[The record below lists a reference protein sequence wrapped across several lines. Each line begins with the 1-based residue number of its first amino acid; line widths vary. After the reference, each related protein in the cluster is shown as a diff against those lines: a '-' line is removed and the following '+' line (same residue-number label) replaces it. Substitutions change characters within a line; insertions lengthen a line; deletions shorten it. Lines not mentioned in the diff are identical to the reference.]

1 VATKLRQYGFTR
13 IRPLLGGL
21 DAWIDAGLPVDGAD
35 ADEDG
40 RAGGSWGADEASG
53 VNQAGGAG
61 EASGADEASGAGEV
75 RSAAGGAGTGEP
87 RFTPP

>member
-1 VATKLRQYGFTR
+1 VAAKLRQYGFTR

-35 ADEDG
+35 A
-40 RAGGSWGADEASG
+40 GGGAAEASG
-53 VNQAGGAG
+53 ANGGAG
-61 EASGADEASGAGEV
+61 ES
-75 RSAAGGAGTGEP
+75 

>member
-1 VATKLRQYGFTR
+1 VAAKLRQHGFTR

-35 ADEDG
+35 ADG
-40 RAGGSWGADEASG
+40 SAGGSGG
-53 VNQAGGAG
+53 VNQAGGAN
-61 EASGADEASGAGEV
+61 EASGAG
-75 RSAAGGAGTGEP
+75 AGDAGAGEP